1 MLDFDLDNLFN
12 SFDWDRKNY
21 KFNRDEKD
29 MHPYSVINNKKET
42 IIVHNVLGV
51 DKKDLKISLN
61 KENGNTYILI
71 EGKSVDS
78 LTNKEYSI
86 SSRFAIDT
94 TQLDI
99 KKITSTMKNGLLY
112 ITIPLKPEEKSEN
125 IKIEIQ

>member
-1 MLDFDLDNLFN
+1 MFDFDLDNLFN

>member
-1 MLDFDLDNLFN
+1 MFDFDLDNLFN

-78 LTNKEYSI
+78 LTQKEYSI

>member
-1 MLDFDLDNLFN
+1 MFDFDLDNLFN
-12 SFDWDRKNY
+12 SFDCDRKNY

-78 LTNKEYSI
+78 LTQKEYSI